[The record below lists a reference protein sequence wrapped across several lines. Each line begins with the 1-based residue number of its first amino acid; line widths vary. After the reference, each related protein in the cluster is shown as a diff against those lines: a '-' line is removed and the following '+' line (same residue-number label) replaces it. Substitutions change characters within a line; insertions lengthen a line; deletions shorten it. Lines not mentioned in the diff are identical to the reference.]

1 MLIHFSI
8 NLNNQ
13 YIINALFINK
23 INFLPPKFGIWFM
36 TKNNIKQYKSLKPL
50 IYSRNALINANNKPI
65 IRHLWGITKEGF
77 DLERKPWNLKEN
89 CQIKKD
95 WQYYANKTGYYSSI
109 CEIYKNVCN

>member
-1 MLIHFSI
+1 MIHFSI

-13 YIINALFINK
+13 YIINVLFINK

-36 TKNNIKQYKSLKPL
+36 TQQYIKKYESLKPL
-50 IYSRNALINANNKPI
+50 IYSRDDLINANNKPI
-65 IRHLWGITKEGF
+65 IRHLWGTTKEGF
-77 DLERKPWNLKEN
+77 YLARKPWNLNKD

-109 CEIYKNVCN
+109 CEIYKTVCN